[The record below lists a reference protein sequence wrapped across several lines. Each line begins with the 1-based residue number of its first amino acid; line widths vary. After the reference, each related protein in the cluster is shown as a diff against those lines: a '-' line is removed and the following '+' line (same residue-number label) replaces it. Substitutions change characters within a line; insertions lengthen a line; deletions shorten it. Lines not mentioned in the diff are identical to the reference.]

1 MTIRKTSDHFCRS
14 WHPTERGFLSSFLA
28 SFLPSFLILPLVLF
42 TASAQGGTR
51 VLVQSNLGEFTLE
64 LYDDEVPA
72 TVAQFLANLEAGTYQ
87 FTMLHFASPTLLAGG
102 LFFYNSCSAGPVLAP
117 TIATAPVE
125 SGQRQNSTR
134 TIAMVPTTED
144 PGAIGSQWVINLGN
158 NDSLYEPA
166 LRPIVFGE
174 IVEGFST
181 ADSIADLWRVPMN
194 ISPSVPT
201 INYFGIE
208 VVQCGLFN
216 ADNVV
221 KAAMQ
226 VEPPGAD
233 AAANTFEPE
242 SGLLTIKVNAG
253 AAGLLQ
259 VSLQLQTAAPI
270 PVLQVQPETV
280 TPLLEAVDGM
290 AQFDDGTGELLIPEL
305 SVAGEI
311 AYRDLRLRLTDAE
324 NLFFTLLSAENP

>member
-1 MTIRKTSDHFCRS
+1 MTPNMPRYLVYRTCHFLRQKK
-14 WHPTERGFLSSFLA
+14 ESFLQG
-28 SFLPSFLILPLVLF
+28 LLILALTLLA
-42 TASAQGGTR
+42 ASAQAGTR

-102 LFFYNSCSAGPVLAP
+102 LFFYNSCGAGPVLAP
-117 TIATAPVE
+117 AIAPAPVE
-125 SGQRQNSTR
+125 SGQRQNTTR

-144 PGAIGSQWVINLGN
+144 PGAIGGQWVINLGN

-201 INYFGIE
+201 INYFGID
-208 VVQCGLFN
+208 VVECGLFN
-216 ADNVV
+216 SENVV
-221 KAAMQ
+221 KVAMQ
-226 VEPPGAD
+226 VQPPGDD
-233 AAANTFEPE
+233 AANSFAPE

-253 AAGLLQ
+253 AAGLLE
-259 VSLQLQTAAPI
+259 VSLQLQTAEPI

-280 TPLLEAVDGM
+280 TPLQEAVDGM

-305 SVAGEI
+305 IVAGEI
-311 AYRDLRLRLTDAE
+311 AYRNLTFRLTDAE
-324 NLFFTLLSAENP
+324 NLFFTLVSAETP